1 MSVSVSRR
9 LILQRAA
16 AAAAAVSAGIVSADN
31 KGRSKPGSGGY
42 ALYGGKRAG
51 EKKGVEIFGYQP
63 FTQKCPVP
71 PVLRPRAVG
80 QDPYRVGSV
89 YHGVAPEY
97 RDRRCAEAPDTNW
110 YEKFQPAYYEL
121 RAKKCVNEYL
131 PGVKTPVYGY
141 GGSVPGPTIR
151 TVVGQPCVLRLWNDI
166 DLEMACHFHGLHL
179 PSHASGGPTQYVL
192 PGRARDYFLPC
203 TVPLLGGRPD
213 YSESPS
219 TSWYHDRALGVSG
232 ANNYYGLSGF
242 CLSMDETEYDLV
254 QRNVLPAARYD
265 IPLCL
270 QDRCLNNDGLLNYKA
285 QQDEGN
291 LGDLYVVNGKVQP
304 VLSVQRRKY
313 RFRLLNACNTR
324 YLSLK
329 LHNGMKLI
337 RLGKDSWLYN
347 NAVEEGCVVLCPGER
362 ADVVIDFSD
371 CEQEIY
377 LCNSLTYSYGCRP
390 TGNPR
395 CGNGY
400 GGDHDG
406 SDYDR
411 DDKHG
416 YGVGYGMGSRDSYGY
431 AHESK
436 DYNRGYSYG
445 SGRDGR
451 DYDRDGK
458 RGYGVGYGMDSKD
471 RYGYADK
478 SKGYRPDEEKCD
490 DDRYGRGCIPW
501 LKFVVEGSKQKDC
514 ATVKHGDCLRPHRIL
529 KPTDCET
536 TRYFD
541 IESAGGGYQVN
552 RRQYDAKSCVES
564 PKVGSVERWVYRNKT
579 EDACP
584 IHIPGGSYQIHR
596 VNGKAPYRTDACKS
610 DVATVYGG
618 EELEILKH
626 FRTFAGSW
634 TAHCSS
640 VDYDYRRGMHNYEPK
655 TGGSGYGYGN
665 GYGYDG

>member
-31 KGRSKPGSGGY
+31 KGKSKPGSGGY
-42 ALYGGKRAG
+42 ALSGGKRAG

-97 RDRRCAEAPDTNW
+97 RDRRCAEAPETNW

-121 RAKKCVNEYL
+121 RAKKSVNEYL

-151 TVVGQPCVLRLWNDI
+151 TVVGQPCVLRLWNDL

-179 PSHASGGPTQYVL
+179 PSHASGAPTQYVL

-270 QDRCLNNDGLLNYKA
+270 QDRCLNKDGSLNYKA

-347 NAVEEGCVVLCPGER
+347 NAVEEDCVVLCPGER

-390 TGNPR
+390 DGNPR

-400 GGDHDG
+400 GGDDGYG
-406 SDYDR
+406 SDKSDCDR
-411 DDKHG
+411 DELDRKGYSKGTGPG
-416 YGVGYGMGSRDSYGY
+416 YGGGNGSGYGMS
-431 AHESK
+431 SK
-436 DYNRGYSYG
+436 ND
-445 SGRDGR
+445 
-451 DYDRDGK
+451 
-458 RGYGVGYGMDSKD
+458 
-471 RYGYADK
+471 YGYADR
-478 SKGYRPDEEKCD
+478 SKGSDRSHGYQSAVSSGGYGKDKEKCD

-579 EDACP
+579 ADACP

-618 EELEILKH
+618 EVLEILKH

-665 GYGYDG
+665 SSGYGG

>member
-31 KGRSKPGSGGY
+31 KGKSKPGSGGY
-42 ALYGGKRAG
+42 ALSGGKRAG

-97 RDRRCAEAPDTNW
+97 RDRRCAEAPETNW

-270 QDRCLNNDGLLNYKA
+270 QDRCLNKDGLLNYKA

-579 EDACP
+579 ADACP

>member
-1 MSVSVSRR
+1 
-9 LILQRAA
+9 
-16 AAAAAVSAGIVSADN
+16 
-31 KGRSKPGSGGY
+31 
-42 ALYGGKRAG
+42 
-51 EKKGVEIFGYQP
+51 
-63 FTQKCPVP
+63 
-71 PVLRPRAVG
+71 
-80 QDPYRVGSV
+80 
-89 YHGVAPEY
+89 
-97 RDRRCAEAPDTNW
+97 
-110 YEKFQPAYYEL
+110 L
-121 RAKKCVNEYL
+121 RAKKSVNEYL

-270 QDRCLNNDGLLNYKA
+270 QDRCLNKDGSLNYKA

-347 NAVEEGCVVLCPGER
+347 NAVEEDCVVLCPGER

-431 AHESK
+431 ADESK

-458 RGYGVGYGMDSKD
+458 RGYGVGYGMGSKD

-478 SKGYRPDEEKCD
+478 SKGYCPDEEKCD

-579 EDACP
+579 ADACP

-665 GYGYDG
+665 SSGYGG

>member
-1 MSVSVSRR
+1 MSFSVSRR
-9 LILQRAA
+9 VLLQRAA
-16 AAAAAVSAGIVSADN
+16 GAAAAVSAGIVSADS
-31 KGRSKPGSGGY
+31 KGKSKPGSGGY
-42 ALYGGKRAG
+42 ALSGGTKAG
-51 EKKGVEIFGYQP
+51 EKLGVAKFGYQP
-63 FTQKCPVP
+63 FTQKCPIP
-71 PVLRPRAVG
+71 PVLRPKAVG
-80 QDPYRVGSV
+80 QDPYRVGAV

-97 RDRRCAEAPDTNW
+97 RDRRCAETPETNW

-121 RAKKCVNEYL
+121 RAKKSVNEYM

-151 TVVGQPCVLRLWNDI
+151 TVVGQPCVLRLWNDL
-166 DLEMACHFHGLHL
+166 DLEMACHFHGLSL
-179 PSHASGGPTQYVL
+179 PSHASGAPTQYVL

-203 TVPLLGGRPD
+203 TVPQLGGRPD

-254 QRNVLPAARYD
+254 QRNVLPAAKYD

-270 QDRCLNNDGLLNYKA
+270 QDRCLNEDGSLNYKA

-313 RFRLLNACNTR
+313 RFRLLNACNAR

-347 NAVEEGCVVLCPGER
+347 NAVEEDCVVLCPGER

-371 CEQEIY
+371 CEQEVY
-377 LCNSLTYSYGCRP
+377 LCNALTYSYGCRP
-390 TGNPR
+390 DGNPR
-395 CGNGY
+395 CGDGYRGDSDKADGDRDEQKDWGY
-400 GGDHDG
+400 GRERG
-406 SDYDR
+406 SDYAS
-411 DDKHG
+411 
-416 YGVGYGMGSRDSYGY
+416 GYGMGSKS
-431 AHESK
+431 
-436 DYNRGYSYG
+436 SYG
-445 SGRDGR
+445 SADSSKGS
-451 DYDRDGK
+451 DRG
-458 RGYGVGYGMDSKD
+458 RGYQAAVPSGGYG
-471 RYGYADK
+471 R
-478 SKGYRPDEEKCD
+478 DEEKCD
-490 DDRYGRGCIPW
+490 NDRYGRGCVPW
-501 LKFVVEGSKQKDC
+501 LKFAVEGAKQKDC
-514 ATVKHGDCLRPHRIL
+514 ATVRHGDCLRPHRVL
-529 KPTDCET
+529 KPTDCEK

-541 IESAGGGYQVN
+541 IESSGAGYQVN
-552 RRQYDAKSCVES
+552 RRQYDAKSCMES

-579 EDACP
+579 ADACP

-596 VNGKAPYRTDACKS
+596 VNGKTPYRTDACKS

-640 VDYDYRRGMHNYEPK
+640 VDYDYRRGMHNYEPQVGGGGYGSGYSGG
-655 TGGSGYGYGN
+655 TGSGYGG
-665 GYGYDG
+665 